1 VHAQIEGLRRSQPDI
16 PIVIVAFHSD
26 VTVITEQR
34 SLQIGGREINS
45 GTLSTLMEK
54 GTKFA
59 STLSKEKCDTSVLL
73 KKVWELRTIGT
84 TALGP
89 ALAVGIGLCSRG
101 GRVVVCTD
109 GLANQG
115 IGSISSKGAA
125 NVPFYTEVADSAM
138 SRGVTVSMITIEGED
153 CAMEHL
159 GTTADMTGG
168 QVEIVDPVLLE
179 SKVASIVTQRTL
191 ATQVTVSL
199 RASKGVQVDG
209 EDKATKSLGSV
220 NVDSDTCFRLSLP
233 EESNQMSSIR
243 IQAQM
248 KYTGR
253 NGGEYLAVVT
263 EDLSTSTDRYDI
275 EQLMD
280 PEVVAVSAIQYA
292 ARLAQEGKYR
302 TARSELISTQRL
314 LQRGMASPAVQKSY
328 VPFII
333 QAEKLDQFIRER
345 EAQEAIGA
353 KSSDRRRADRDDE
366 AAQAM
371 YHMKSL
377 NVARFRE
384 EK

>member
-1 VHAQIEGLRRSQPDI
+1 MNTQSRIDGGVTLPTGQTLTSVSRLQCIQTAVHAQIEALRQAQPDC

-138 SRGVTVSMITIEGED
+138 SRGVTVSMITIEGEE

-159 GTTADMTGG
+159 GTTADLTGG
-168 QVEIVDPVLLE
+168 QVEIVDPVALE
-179 SKVASIVTQRTL
+179 SKVAVIVARRTL
-191 ATQVTVSL
+191 ATQATISVRGSPGL
-199 RASKGVQVDG
+199 LIDG
-209 EDKATKSLGSV
+209 HRHISRTLGSV
-220 NVDSDTCFRLSLP
+220 SVD
-233 EESNQMSSIR
+233 
-243 IQAQM
+243 
-248 KYTGR
+248 
-253 NGGEYLAVVT
+253 
-263 EDLSTSTDRYDI
+263 TD
-275 EQLMD
+275 
-280 PEVVAVSAIQYA
+280 V
-292 ARLAQEGKYR
+292 
-302 TARSELISTQRL
+302 
-314 LQRGMASPAVQKSY
+314 
-328 VPFII
+328 
-333 QAEKLDQFIRER
+333 
-345 EAQEAIGA
+345 
-353 KSSDRRRADRDDE
+353 
-366 AAQAM
+366 
-371 YHMKSL
+371 
-377 NVARFRE
+377 
-384 EK
+384 